1 MKTIGVGLLIVI
13 SLTIATVVYSYGA
26 TTITLRV
33 KLPFIKKNTASAV
46 IGNFGLRNGSFSTW
60 AEVDSAD
67 NESGSFA
74 NELVGSASADAGP
87 YEDSGNAYA
96 YVNGYDGDGNFQ
108 NDDDSDSN

>member
-1 MKTIGVGLLIVI
+1 MKTILVALLIAI

-26 TTITLRV
+26 TTVTLRV
-33 KLPFIKKNTASAV
+33 KLPFIKKNTASAI

-74 NELVGSASADAGP
+74 NQIVASTSFDAGP

-96 YVNGYDGDGNFQ
+96 YVNGYDGDGKFQ
-108 NDDDSDSN
+108 HDDDSDSN